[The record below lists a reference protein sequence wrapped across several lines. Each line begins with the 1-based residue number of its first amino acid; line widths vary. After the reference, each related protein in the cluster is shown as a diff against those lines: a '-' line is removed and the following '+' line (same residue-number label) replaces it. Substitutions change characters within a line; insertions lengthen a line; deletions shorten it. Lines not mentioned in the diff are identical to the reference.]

1 MLLQI
6 LPTPLP
12 LALVAQ
18 LMRAV
23 VQLATLVL
31 TLFLAL
37 FPPLAV
43 ELAGRITLLVAP
55 EGLVVVEVR
64 VLLALMLAALVCL
77 GRVMQVDLTP
87 ALPAYI
93 LPLAVAELELL
104 GFLLLPIQH
113 SLLMV
118 VQVLQAQ

>member
-18 LMRAV
+18 LTQV
-23 VQLATLVL
+23 VAQLATLVL

-37 FPPLAV
+37 FLPLAV
-43 ELAGRITLLVAP
+43 ELAGRITLLVVP
-55 EGLVVVEVR
+55 EGLVVVEVL
-64 VLLALMLAALVCL
+64 VLLALTLAVLVCL
-77 GRVMQVDLTP
+77 GKVMQVGLTP
-87 ALPAYI
+87 ALLAHI
-93 LPLAVAELELL
+93 LLLAVAELELL
-104 GFLLLPIQH
+104 GFLLLPIQR